1 MTFRSLICAAALAVA
16 SVAAAACGGTTP
28 PPAAENAAAPASA
41 PAPPASGATVRGDL
55 LADWRE
61 QKDMMLKAAEAM
73 PEDKFGYKSTPQQ
86 RSYGEQVLHVASI
99 NVDLLKMVGGQA
111 SAPSFAADSA
121 KTKADIIKA
130 LAESYDYGI
139 ALLDAQSDAWS
150 TETIDAGFLGQSTR
164 ARVFWFLLGHSNN
177 TYGQMVVY
185 LRLNGVVP
193 PASRGI

>member
-86 RSYGEQVLHVASI
+86 RSYGEQVLHVASV

-121 KTKADIIKA
+121 MTKADIIKA

-139 ALLDAQSDAWS
+139 ALLDAQSAAWA

-164 ARVFWFLLGHSNN
+164 ARLFWFLLGHSNN

-185 LRLNGVVP
+185 LRLNGIVP
-193 PASRGI
+193 PASRGV